1 MSETFRIL
9 VINPG
14 STSTKLGLFEN
25 EELVAE
31 KKLNHSAEDIARFP
45 HIMDQ
50 DGFRRAAM
58 DDFLKEMKLAPKDLA
73 AVVGRGGLLKPLPG
87 GTYQVNE
94 DIVADLKASKYGE
107 HASNLGALLA
117 YSYTREFGV
126 PSFIVDPVIVDEL
139 QEEARYSGL
148 KEIPRRSVWH
158 ALNITAVVR
167 QTCTNLGMEV
177 GKENFVAAH
186 LGGGISV
193 AAIEKGR
200 CIDVSNGLD
209 EGPFTPERAG
219 CLPTIEL
226 VKLCFSGKYTQKEI
240 NKMLVGQGGIVSY
253 LGTSSLLDVENK
265 VLAGDEEYIKV
276 FNAMCYQIAKTIGSY
291 VAVLKGKV
299 TRIII
304 TGGGAR
310 CKPLIDKVSEYVKC
324 FAPIHVV
331 PGEDELS
338 ALALGGL
345 RVLRKEAKAREYHS

>member
-58 DDFLKEMKLAPKDLA
+58 DDFLKEMKLEPKDLA
-73 AVVGRGGLLKPLPG
+73 AVVGRGGLLKPLAG
-87 GTYQVNE
+87 GTYKVNE
-94 DIVADLKASKYGE
+94 DIIADLKSSKYGE

-117 YSYTREFGV
+117 YSYTKEFGV

-177 GKENFVAAH
+177 SKENFAH
-186 LGGGISV
+186 RSRGHKQEYAFQKHGRYQQPSDQCAPGQQFRKFFDEVQYRLNFPAPTFQSV
-193 AAIEKGR
+193 R
-200 CIDVSNGLD
+200 NYLQW
-209 EGPFTPERAG
+209 
-219 CLPTIEL
+219 
-226 VKLCFSGKYTQKEI
+226 KY
-240 NKMLVGQGGIVSY
+240 
-253 LGTSSLLDVENK
+253 
-265 VLAGDEEYIKV
+265 
-276 FNAMCYQIAKTIGSY
+276 GSH
-291 VAVLKGKV
+291 K
-299 TRIII
+299 
-304 TGGGAR
+304 
-310 CKPLIDKVSEYVKC
+310 
-324 FAPIHVV
+324 
-331 PGEDELS
+331 
-338 ALALGGL
+338 
-345 RVLRKEAKAREYHS
+345 RE